1 MSQVD
6 QVRAAADIVKIV
18 GDTVELR
25 KAGANRRPSGGGVSF
40 RRLEESDE
48 LPELLIRQA

>member
-1 MSQVD
+1 MSQAHVHRLE
-6 QVRAAADIVKIV
+6 RANSLSR
-18 GDTVELR
+18 VESLSTIGSAR
-25 KAGANRRPSGGGVSF
+25 SGGAASF